1 MFVGREK
8 VTFLTR
14 NLINLFLDKY
24 KTTTIFHFQFL
35 KTLKT
40 INYTTQKLYL
50 LKFTEMLL
58 KQSQIINQRLES
70 LLSETL
76 IVALLT
82 KICCYAFLTHF
93 VCSCIIFQILN
104 HIFICARTV
113 KISIYRDQIKSSNE
127 TYLNVTAVC
136 KTMKSLLVPIP
147 SPFAQWAVGP
157 GRLVRPL

>member
-8 VTFLTR
+8 ITFLTR
-14 NLINLFLDKY
+14 NPINLFLDKY

-58 KQSQIINQRLES
+58 KQSLINDLNRCCLK
-70 LLSETL
+70 LS
-76 IVALLT
+76 IVALLS